1 MPHIIFTGFLKAKSN
16 ENEKLI
22 YNRRG
27 RRLTRSWVGPPVFL
41 KGCCRHECF
50 PRIDV
55 PLTNLKPALFL
66 GKELE
71 DMIHHDV
78 FKVVLSHTDFT
89 DPENE
94 KVTIFAFRAEVDLSA
109 VAWFISELKF

>member
-1 MPHIIFTGFLKAKSN
+1 MGVASSIQIVADMNIVS
-16 ENEKLI
+16 
-22 YNRRG
+22 
-27 RRLTRSWVGPPVFL
+27 
-41 KGCCRHECF
+41 
-50 PRIDV
+50 IDV

-78 FKVVLSHTDFT
+78 FKVALFHTDFT

-94 KVTIFAFRAEVDLSA
+94 KVTIFGLYNRS
-109 VAWFISELKF
+109 

>member
-1 MPHIIFTGFLKAKSN
+1 MNIFL
-16 ENEKLI
+16 
-22 YNRRG
+22 
-27 RRLTRSWVGPPVFL
+27 
-41 KGCCRHECF
+41 
-50 PRIDV
+50 IDV

-78 FKVVLSHTDFT
+78 FKVALFNTNVT

-94 KVTIFAFRAEVDLSA
+94 NVAIFCLKSRGRLVRCYIGSNH
-109 VAWFISELKF
+109 ELMS

>member
-1 MPHIIFTGFLKAKSN
+1 MKKEEH
-16 ENEKLI
+16 I
-22 YNRRG
+22 YNRRAK
-27 RRLTRSWVGPPVFL
+27 RLTRLWVGPPVFL
-41 KGCCRHECF
+41 KGRCRHECF

-78 FKVVLSHTDFT
+78 FNIALFHTNFT

-94 KVTIFAFRAEVDLSA
+94 KVAIFGLYRRG
-109 VAWFISELKF
+109 

>member
-1 MPHIIFTGFLKAKSN
+1 MILGGASSIPKKVVVNMNIFL
-16 ENEKLI
+16 
-22 YNRRG
+22 
-27 RRLTRSWVGPPVFL
+27 
-41 KGCCRHECF
+41 
-50 PRIDV
+50 IDV

-71 DMIHHDV
+71 DMIHHNV